1 MKLASVV
8 VVLTLLSSASAQAY
22 GFMMRHDYTS
32 CAQCHVD
39 PSGGSVVTPYG
50 RAQGELLLRSRY
62 GAPADEDPG
71 KKAEFLFGLLS
82 AAPEELMLGGDV
94 RLALMSPG
102 MKGVRAFPMQVD
114 VVGALKTGKMSASV
128 SLGLGSQ
135 GTTDAA
141 KIVGDQAQ
149 LISRHHWVGYAP
161 DEDQSFLLRVGRIPL
176 PFGLR
181 LPEHTLWARGVT
193 RTDTNVSQQHGV
205 ALAYSGEHV
214 RGELMGIAGNLQ
226 LAPALFRE
234 RGYSGFLEFIPTH
247 WMTVGISSLVTHA
260 EADVAAPQYAV
271 FRHAHGAFLRMSPA
285 KPLMVS
291 FEVDVTN
298 QTRRTLGGPTGLV
311 SVLQVDVEP
320 TQGVHLVAIGELV
333 VPDFT
338 GVNANSGLGVGGW
351 GGVWWFFAPHSDV
364 RVDVITRREVDGT
377 LNVSLLGQLHFF
389 L

>member
-1 MKLASVV
+1 MNRFQL
-8 VVLTLLSSASAQAY
+8 VVLLTLVSSSSASAY
-22 GFMMRHDYTS
+22 GFMLRHDYTS
-32 CAQCHVD
+32 CAQCHLD
-39 PSGGSVVTPYG
+39 PSGGSVLTPYG

-71 KKAEFLFGLLS
+71 KKAEFLLGLLS

-94 RLALMSPG
+94 RLALLSPG
-102 MKGVRAFPMQVD
+102 MKGVRVFPMQVD

-128 SLGLGSQ
+128 SLGLGSSV
-135 GTTDAA
+135 TSPA
-141 KIVGDQAQ
+141 KVVGEQVQ

-161 DEDQSFLLRVGRIPL
+161 DEDQSFLVRAGRIPL

-181 LPEHTLWARGVT
+181 LPEHTIWARAVT
-193 RTDTNVSQQHGV
+193 KTDTNVAQQHGV
-205 ALAYSGEHV
+205 SLAYSGERV
-214 RGELMGIAGNLQ
+214 RGELMGIVGNLQ
-226 LAPALFRE
+226 LTPVAFRE

-260 EADVAAPQYAV
+260 DSDLTTPQFST
-271 FRHAHGAFLRMSPA
+271 FRHAHGAFLRMSPV
-285 KPLMVS
+285 KPLLVS

-311 SVLQVDVEP
+311 GVLQVDVEP
-320 TQGVHLVAIGELV
+320 TQGVHLVAMGEVL

-338 GVNANSGLGVGGW
+338 KASAANGLGFGGW

>member
-1 MKLASVV
+1 MKPLQLLTL
-8 VVLTLLSSASAQAY
+8 LTLLSSGSAQAY
-22 GFMMRHDYTS
+22 GFMLRHDYTS

-39 PSGGSVVTPYG
+39 PSGGSVLTQYG

-62 GAPADEDPG
+62 GAPADEEPG
-71 KKAEFLFGLLS
+71 KKAEFLLGLLS
-82 AAPEELMLGGDV
+82 AAPEELLLGGDV
-94 RLALMSPG
+94 RLALLSPG
-102 MKGVRAFPMQVD
+102 MKGVRVFPMQVD

-128 SLGLGSQ
+128 SLGLGSSV
-135 GTTDAA
+135 TSPA
-141 KIVGDQAQ
+141 KIVGEQAQ

-161 DEDQSFLLRVGRIPL
+161 DEDQSFLLRAGRIPM

-181 LPEHTLWARGVT
+181 LPEHTVWARAVT

-205 ALAYSGEHV
+205 SLAYSGERV
-214 RGELMGIAGNLQ
+214 RGELMGIVGNLQ
-226 LAPALFRE
+226 LTPAAFRE

-247 WMTVGISSLVTHA
+247 WLTVGVSSLVTHA
-260 EADVAAPQYAV
+260 DSDLTTPQFGT
-271 FRHAHGAFLRMSPA
+271 FRHAHGAFMRMSPA
-285 KPLMVS
+285 KPLMLS

-311 SVLQVDVEP
+311 SVLQVDFEP
-320 TQGVHLVAIGELV
+320 TQGVHLVAMGELL
-333 VPDFT
+333 VPDFAKT
-338 GVNANSGLGVGGW
+338 SAAQGLGVGAW